1 MTLGDNV
8 LCKNWYLLGEKKNQA
23 TSTKQD
29 LRAPY
34 GSFSKFPTTTPLF
47 FIWES
52 PPPGRRQVFV
62 IALFSTPSPNFP
74 NAPLYSPNGN
84 HVLDYRQT
92 EALKRRVHNRDEH
105 AIYWFP
111 AKSALFRLASF
122 QLRRELETAY
132 RHNDVSIS

>member
-1 MTLGDNV
+1 MNGPLWVFFKISDDHPTLFHMGV
-8 LCKNWYLLGEKKNQA
+8 
-23 TSTKQD
+23 
-29 LRAPY
+29 
-34 GSFSKFPTTTPLF
+34 
-47 FIWES
+47 

-62 IALFSTPSPNFP
+62 IVLFSTPSPNFP

-132 RHNDVSIS
+132 RHNDVSKS